1 MPVLHL
7 PARQV
12 RLRPGPVA
20 ALERQADLL
29 VRRWLKLSEGGVF
42 RYCVRMIVR
51 NSRGHIRW
59 EALFF
64 AIIDDD
70 EALRSSLADLMRSM
84 GYRTE
89 SLPRLRRS

>member
-1 MPVLHL
+1 
-7 PARQV
+7 
-12 RLRPGPVA
+12 
-20 ALERQADLL
+20 
-29 VRRWLKLSEGGVF
+29 
-42 RYCVRMIVR
+42 MIVR